1 MIRQSV
7 LLELEKQKA
16 KYTMDQQKENQ
27 FKQSKI
33 SIEEKVKI
41 HKSLL

>member
-7 LLELEKQKA
+7 LPELEKQSEISYELA
-16 KYTMDQQKENQ
+16 ERENQ

-33 SIEEKVKI
+33 SCEEKVKV
-41 HKSLL
+41 H

>member
-7 LLELEKQKA
+7 LLELKKQSEISYGPA
-16 KYTMDQQKENQ
+16 ERENQ

-33 SIEEKVKI
+33 SSEEKVKI
-41 HKSLL
+41 HQS